1 MADRLATDSDIRR
14 QAERL
19 YTRAAATSPRLF
31 DRTWWSGRLL
41 EWAIRD
47 EAFKVRLFRFIDV
60 LPTLK
65 TPAQIAR
72 LVDEYFRE
80 DAGPRDSGGRSLVR
94 WGMQALSS
102 SGFGAGVTAGTIHA
116 QAIQMASQFIVGAG
130 MKEALPVV
138 SDLWTRGLAHSVDL
152 LGEAPVCEPECA
164 VYAARYADA
173 ITTLAAA
180 ACAWRQIGRAHV

>member
-19 YTRAAATSPRLF
+19 YARAAATSPRLF

-80 DAGPRDSGGRSLVR
+80 DAG
-94 WGMQALSS
+94 
-102 SGFGAGVTAGTIHA
+102 
-116 QAIQMASQFIVGAG
+116 
-130 MKEALPVV
+130 
-138 SDLWTRGLAHSVDL
+138 
-152 LGEAPVCEPECA
+152 
-164 VYAARYADA
+164 
-173 ITTLAAA
+173 
-180 ACAWRQIGRAHV
+180 QIGRAHV